1 MFTIVSMQENFAIIG
16 TIALVHLLGAMSP
29 GPDFVMSVRNSLI
42 YSRRTGIFTAIGFAL
57 GVVVHVTYCIA
68 GIAVIIAR
76 SILFFSVIKYLG
88 AAYLLYIG
96 VRSVFAGPSGIVNLA
111 PEKEKE
117 DISPLAAV
125 RTGFLTNILNP
136 KATLFFLGLFTIV
149 ISPATPR
156 LILVIAGII
165 MVINTALWFSF
176 LAVFLNQR
184 HVRSFL
190 GRFQNYFNRAF
201 GGLLIL
207 LSIRI
212 AFSRY

>member
-1 MFTIVSMQENFAIIG
+1 LENNFTIIG
-16 TIALVHLLGAMSP
+16 TITLIHLLGAMSP
-29 GPDFVMSVRNSLI
+29 GPDFVMSVRNSLT

-68 GIAVIIAR
+68 GIAVIIAG
-76 SILFFSVIKYLG
+76 SILVFSVIKYLG
-88 AAYLLYIG
+88 AAYLLFVGI
-96 VRSVFAGPSGIVNLA
+96 RSVFAGSSGIDVA
-111 PEKEKE
+111 PEREKE
-117 DISPLAAV
+117 DISPLAAI
-125 RTGFLTNILNP
+125 RIGFLTNILNP

-156 LILVIAGII
+156 FILVIAGII

-176 LAVFLNQR
+176 VAVFLNQR

-190 GRFQNYFNRAF
+190 GRFQNYFNKAF